1 MCDRIFHPAC
11 ISKRPTDF
19 LKHISF
25 LIIFSD
31 RENVLDSKSDES
43 IKPRKTKS
51 ITFRLDT
58 MVVEELQRDAD
69 QGEISLNVL
78 VNQVLRRY
86 VEWDRYENKLGM
98 MPIPKL
104 MLATLIDET
113 MQLAADAKITD
124 LESYRA
130 KIVNN
135 AAQTALNVMKDSVL
149 FMRKEY
155 SFWTVLDVLRMYMK
169 VAGIMSDHRIETGR
183 KHVFIIQHELGE
195 NWSLFAKELLS
206 KIFIELA
213 EVRADISTT
222 PKTVKAEVR
231 L

>member
-1 MCDRIFHPAC
+1 LNRESILDLFN
-11 ISKRPTDF
+11 
-19 LKHISF
+19 
-25 LIIFSD
+25 SD
-31 RENVLDSKSDES
+31 SDE
-43 IKPRKTKS
+43 IVKPRKTKS

-58 MVVEELQRDAD
+58 KVIEELQREAD

-78 VNQVLRRY
+78 VNQVLRRF

-98 MPIPKL
+98 IPIPKS
-104 MLATLIDET
+104 MLSTLIDET
-113 MQLAADAKITD
+113 MRFASDAKIPD

-135 AAQTALNVMKDSVL
+135 AAETALNVMRDSVL
-149 FMRKEY
+149 FMRKDY
-155 SFWTVLDVLRMYMK
+155 SFWTVLDVLREYMK
-169 VAGIMSDHRIETGR
+169 VAGIMSDHRIEAGR

-206 KIFIELA
+206 KIFVELA
-213 EVRADISTT
+213 KVKADISTT
-222 PKTVKAEVR
+222 PKTVKAEVN

>member
-1 MCDRIFHPAC
+1 M
-11 ISKRPTDF
+11 
-19 LKHISF
+19 
-25 LIIFSD
+25 
-31 RENVLDSKSDES
+31 V
-43 IKPRKTKS
+43 IK
-51 ITFRLDT
+51 
-58 MVVEELQRDAD
+58 ELQRDAD
-69 QGEISLNVL
+69 EGEISLNVL
-78 VNQVLRRY
+78 VNQVLKRY

-104 MLATLIDET
+104 MLAKLIDEV
-113 MQLAADAKITD
+113 MQIAADANIKD

-130 KIVNN
+130 KIINN
-135 AAQTALNVMKDSVL
+135 AAQTALAVMKDSVL

-169 VAGIMSDHRIETGR
+169 VAGIISDHRLETER
-183 KHVFIIQHELGE
+183 RHVFIIQHELGE

-213 EVRADISTT
+213 QVRAEISTT
-222 PKTVKAEVR
+222 SNTVRAEIN

>member
-1 MCDRIFHPAC
+1 LDLFN
-11 ISKRPTDF
+11 
-19 LKHISF
+19 
-25 LIIFSD
+25 SD
-31 RENVLDSKSDES
+31 SDE
-43 IKPRKTKS
+43 IVKPKKTKS

-58 MVVEELQRDAD
+58 KVIEELQREAD

-78 VNQVLRRY
+78 VNQVLRRF

-98 MPIPKL
+98 IPIPKS
-104 MLATLIDET
+104 MLSTLIDET
-113 MQLAADAKITD
+113 MRFASDAKIPD

-135 AAQTALNVMKDSVL
+135 AAETALNVMRDSVL
-149 FMRKEY
+149 FMRKDY
-155 SFWTVLDVLRMYMK
+155 SFWTVLDVLREYMK
-169 VAGIMSDHRIETGR
+169 VAGIMSDHRIEAGR

-206 KIFIELA
+206 KIFVELA
-213 EVRADISTT
+213 KVKADISTT
-222 PKTVKAEVR
+222 PKTVKAEVN